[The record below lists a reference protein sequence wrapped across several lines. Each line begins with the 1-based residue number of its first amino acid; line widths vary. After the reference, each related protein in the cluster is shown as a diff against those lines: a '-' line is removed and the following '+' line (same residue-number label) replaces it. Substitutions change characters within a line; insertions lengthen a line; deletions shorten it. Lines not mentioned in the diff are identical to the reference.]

1 MTPADSKRD
10 QPAPDYQLERRAG
23 ASATCRV
30 AGVDEVGR
38 GALAGPVVAAAVVL
52 DPLRLPP
59 HLCRAIRDS
68 KLLTPRQRAL
78 IAEQLQT
85 RCDIGIG
92 QASAAQVD
100 RVGIA
105 AATLQAMA
113 DAVQA
118 LSLPPQIALVDGI
131 ALHR

>member
-1 MTPADSKRD
+1 VP
-10 QPAPDYQLERRAG
+10 RRRRGRGGAG
-23 ASATCRV
+23 CPCGTGGR
-30 AGVDEVGR
+30 GGR
-38 GALAGPVVAAAVVL
+38 GARSAAA
-52 DPLRLPP
+52 PP